1 MLKNLDIILLVIVQI
16 CILAMIIG
24 SIFVWQNIFTAVLF
38 SFALILSIYILKD
51 DIQYY
56 FKKH

>member
-16 CILAMIIG
+16 CILSMVIG